1 MFKLSASGLVFRSV
15 DFIRERIRKVIKY
28 IYQMTVTFFLVY
40 VFFQRSEVNQNMKLF
55 YLHLPIHTQHDLFA
69 ILP

>member
-1 MFKLSASGLVFRSV
+1 
-15 DFIRERIRKVIKY
+15 
-28 IYQMTVTFFLVY
+28 MTVTCFLVY

-55 YLHLPIHTQHDLFA
+55 YLNLPIHTQHDLFA